1 MSDNQYISFIKD
13 LRSVS
18 KVNGASFCRAR
29 KIEIDEAISKKQI
42 MLQEI
47 NKYEDKVIIK

>member
-13 LRSVS
+13 LKTVS
-18 KVNGASFCRAR
+18 RINGASFCRAR
-29 KIEIDEAISKKQI
+29 NREIDEGTSKKQI

-47 NKYEDKVIIK
+47 NKYEDKVIVI